1 MLRQMDMERL
11 INGAHSPFA
20 DLLHQAVIAQ
30 PLARFQRLLDIGRGD
45 LVRLTELGSIP
56 KLLEL
61 WLLEKAFGTD
71 KFAHLI
77 HQIVLLA
84 LHRRQNVIAVRAALD
99 VVQDLLRLGVVHRSF
114 EILAN
119 PIAGRTCQFHGA
131 NPESCVIRIIYMNN
145 TAASHLQA
153 KKSAPSRFSIVIN
166 TEAVGI

>member
-1 MLRQMDMERL
+1 MDVNRL
-11 INGAHSPFA
+11 IDRPHSTFA

-30 PLARFQRLLDIGRGD
+30 PHARFQRVLDISGGD
-45 LVRLTELGSIP
+45 RVRLTELCSIA

-77 HQIVLLA
+77 HQMVLLA

-119 PIAGRTCQFHGA
+119 PILGRTCQFHGA
-131 NPESCVIRIIYMNN
+131 TPESCVIRVIYMNN

-153 KKSAPSRFSIVIN
+153 KKSAPTRFSIVIN
-166 TEAVGI
+166 IEAVGI